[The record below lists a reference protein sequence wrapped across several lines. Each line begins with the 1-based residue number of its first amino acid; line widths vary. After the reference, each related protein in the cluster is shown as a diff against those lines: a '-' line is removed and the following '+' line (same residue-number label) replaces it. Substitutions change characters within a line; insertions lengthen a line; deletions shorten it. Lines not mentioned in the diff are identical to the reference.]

1 MTWVRKP
8 YDPNNPPKP
17 RSERQIAQQQ
27 WLTVKGQAI
36 SARETMK
43 SALYRCGLSDQLK
56 RYHLKNIENACFHI
70 MQAADRQWEEAQIK
84 YPKKVRK
91 RKTPRF
97 VTNNYW
103 ESEE

>member
-1 MTWVRKP
+1 MTWVKKP

-43 SALYRCGLSDQLK
+43 SALRRCGLSGYQL
-56 RYHLKNIENACFHI
+56 RYHLEQTDATCYYI
-70 MQAADRQWEEAQIK
+70 MKAADKQWEEAQKK

-103 ESEE
+103 ETEG